1 MKAVILDH
9 YGKKWLRFGEMPG
22 LELWSLRIADDAAIA
37 VIGGVNEGYRNLWTT

>member
-9 YGKKWLRFGEMPG
+9 YGN
-22 LELWSLRIADDAAIA
+22 ELWSLRIADDAAIA

>member
-9 YGKKWLRFGEMPG
+9 YGN
-22 LELWSLRIADDAAIA
+22 ELWSLRIADAAVA